1 MASKFRK
8 KNKKYYKII
17 ITILICLLLGFLYL
31 GNYNL
36 RESLENNDI
45 SGNNIDGTDIS
56 GGDISGNSEAAIYR
70 ANRENRAKQANIAM
84 AATGGNNGSD
94 GYNAQ
99 MQAFTLVQ
107 NLEGNNSF
115 PNES

>member
-1 MASKFRK
+1 MSSKFRK

-36 RESLENNDI
+36 RESLKNNDI
-45 SGNNIDGTDIS
+45 SGNSIGGSDIS
-56 GGDISGNSEAAIYR
+56 GNSIGGNSEAAIYR
-70 ANRENRAKQANIAM
+70 ENRAKKAKEANMAM
-84 AATGGNNGSD
+84 SATGGNNGSD

-99 MQAFTLVQ
+99 MQAFALSQ
-107 NLEGNNSF
+107 NLEGKNTF
-115 PNES
+115 LNE

>member
-1 MASKFRK
+1 MALKFRK

-45 SGNNIDGTDIS
+45 SGNSIDGT
-56 GGDISGNSEAAIYR
+56 DISGNSEAAIYR
-70 ANRENRAKQANIAM
+70 ANRANRAKQANIAM
-84 AATGGNNGSD
+84 SATGGNNGSD

-99 MQAFTLVQ
+99 MQAFSLVQ

-115 PNES
+115 PNE

>member
-1 MASKFRK
+1 MALKFRK

-36 RESLENNDI
+36 RENLDI
-45 SGNNIDGTDIS
+45 SGT
-56 GGDISGNSEAAIYR
+56 DISGNSEAAIYR
-70 ANRENRAKQANIAM
+70 ENRANRAKQANIAIS
-84 AATGGNNGSD
+84 ATGGNNGSD

-99 MQAFTLVQ
+99 IQAFTLVQ

-115 PNES
+115 PDG

>member
-1 MASKFRK
+1 MALKFRK

-36 RESLENNDI
+36 RESLETNNA
-45 SGNNIDGTDIS
+45 SKTDIS
-56 GGDISGNSEAAIYR
+56 GTDISGNSEAAIYR
-70 ANRENRAKQANIAM
+70 ENRENRAKQANIAIS
-84 AATGGNNGSD
+84 ATGGNNGSD

-99 MQAFTLVQ
+99 IQAFSLVQ

-115 PNES
+115 PDG

>member
-1 MASKFRK
+1 MALKFRN

-36 RESLENNDI
+36 RESLDTNNT
-45 SGNNIDGTDIS
+45 SGTDIS
-56 GGDISGNSEAAIYR
+56 GTDISGNSEAAIYR
-70 ANRENRAKQANIAM
+70 ANRENRAKQAYIDM
-84 AATGGNNGSD
+84 SATGGNNGSD

-99 MQAFTLVQ
+99 IQAFSLVQ

-115 PNES
+115 PDG

>member
-1 MASKFRK
+1 MALKFRK

-56 GGDISGNSEAAIYR
+56 GNSEAAIYR
-70 ANRENRAKQANIAM
+70 ENRANRAKQANIAM
-84 AATGGNNGSD
+84 SATGGNNGSD

-99 MQAFTLVQ
+99 MQAFSLVQ

>member
-1 MASKFRK
+1 MALKFRK

-36 RESLENNDI
+36 REGLDTNNT
-45 SGNNIDGTDIS
+45 SETDIS

-70 ANRENRAKQANIAM
+70 ANRENRAKQASIDM
-84 AATGGNNGSD
+84 SATGGNNGSD

-99 MQAFTLVQ
+99 MQAFSLVQ

>member
-1 MASKFRK
+1 MFLKFRK
-8 KNKKYYKII
+8 QNKKYYKII

-45 SGNNIDGTDIS
+45 SGNSTITP
-56 GGDISGNSEAAIYR
+56 YQQKR
-70 ANRENRAKQANIAM
+70 ADETKQAEITISS
-84 AATGGNNGSD
+84 TGGNNGSD

-99 MQAFTLVQ
+99 IQAFALMQ
-107 NLEGNNSF
+107 NLEGKNNF
-115 PNES
+115 

>member
-1 MASKFRK
+1 MALKFRN

-36 RESLENNDI
+36 RESLKNNDI
-45 SGNNIDGTDIS
+45 SGNVIGGTDIS
-56 GGDISGNSEAAIYR
+56 GNGNSEAAIYR
-70 ANRENRAKQANIAM
+70 ENRANRENQAKVAM
-84 AATGGNNGSD
+84 SATGGNNGSD

-99 MQAFTLVQ
+99 IQAFSLVQ
-107 NLEGNNSF
+107 NLEGKNTF
-115 PNES
+115 LNE

>member
-1 MASKFRK
+1 MSSKFRK

-36 RESLENNDI
+36 RESLKNNDI
-45 SGNNIDGTDIS
+45 SGNSIG
-56 GGDISGNSEAAIYR
+56 GNSEAAIYR
-70 ANRENRAKQANIAM
+70 ENRAKKAKEANMAM
-84 AATGGNNGSD
+84 SATGGNNGSD

-99 MQAFTLVQ
+99 MQAFALSQ
-107 NLEGNNSF
+107 NLEGKNTF
-115 PNES
+115 LNE

>member
-1 MASKFRK
+1 MALKFRN

-36 RESLENNDI
+36 RESLKNNDI
-45 SGNNIDGTDIS
+45 SGN
-56 GGDISGNSEAAIYR
+56 GNSEAAIYR
-70 ANRENRAKQANIAM
+70 ENRANRENQAKVAM
-84 AATGGNNGSD
+84 SATGGNNGSD

-99 MQAFTLVQ
+99 IQAFSLVQ
-107 NLEGNNSF
+107 NLEGKNTF
-115 PNES
+115 LNE

>member
-1 MASKFRK
+1 MALKFRN

-36 RESLENNDI
+36 RESLKNNDT
-45 SGNNIDGTDIS
+45 SGNVIDGTDIS
-56 GGDISGNSEAAIYR
+56 GNSEEAIYKKKRADR
-70 ANRENRAKQANIAM
+70 ANQAKVAISAS
-84 AATGGNNGSD
+84 GGSNGSD

-99 MQAFTLVQ
+99 IQAFSLVQ
-107 NLEGNNSF
+107 DLEGKNTFFNKK
-115 PNES
+115 

>member
-1 MASKFRK
+1 MSLKFRK

-36 RESLENNDI
+36 RESLKNNDI
-45 SGNNIDGTDIS
+45 SGNSIGGTDIS
-56 GGDISGNSEAAIYR
+56 GTDISGNNRAAIYR
-70 ANRENRAKQANIAM
+70 ENRAHRAKQANIAM
-84 AATGGNNGSD
+84 TATGGNNGSD
-94 GYNAQ
+94 GYNSQ

-107 NLEGNNSF
+107 NLEGKNSF
-115 PNES
+115 PNE

>member
-1 MASKFRK
+1 MALKFRK

-36 RESLENNDI
+36 RESLDTNNT
-45 SGNNIDGTDIS
+45 SETDIS
-56 GGDISGNSEAAIYR
+56 GTDISGNSEAAIYR
-70 ANRENRAKQANIAM
+70 KNRENRAKQASIDM
-84 AATGGNNGSD
+84 SATGGNNGSD

-99 MQAFTLVQ
+99 IQAFSLVQ

-115 PNES
+115 PDG

>member
-1 MASKFRK
+1 MALKFRK

-36 RESLENNDI
+36 RESLKNNDI
-45 SGNNIDGTDIS
+45 SGNSIDGT
-56 GGDISGNSEAAIYR
+56 DISGNSEAAIYR
-70 ANRENRAKQANIAM
+70 ENRANRAKQANIAM
-84 AATGGNNGSD
+84 SATGGNNGSD

-99 MQAFTLVQ
+99 IQAFSLVQ

-115 PNES
+115 PDD

>member
-1 MASKFRK
+1 MALKFRK

-36 RESLENNDI
+36 RESLD
-45 SGNNIDGTDIS
+45 T
-56 GGDISGNSEAAIYR
+56 DISGNSEAAIYR
-70 ANRENRAKQANIAM
+70 ENRANRAKQANM
-84 AATGGNNGSD
+84 AISATGGNNGSD

-99 MQAFTLVQ
+99 IQAFTLVQ

-115 PNES
+115 PDG

>member
-1 MASKFRK
+1 MALKFRK

-36 RESLENNDI
+36 RESLDTNNT
-45 SGNNIDGTDIS
+45 SGTDIS
-56 GGDISGNSEAAIYR
+56 GTDISGTDISGNSEAAIYR
-70 ANRENRAKQANIAM
+70 KNRENRAKQASIDM
-84 AATGGNNGSD
+84 SATGGNNGSD

-99 MQAFTLVQ
+99 IQAFSLVQ

-115 PNES
+115 PDG

>member
-1 MASKFRK
+1 MALKFRK

-36 RESLENNDI
+36 RESLETNNT
-45 SGNNIDGTDIS
+45 SGTDIS
-56 GGDISGNSEAAIYR
+56 GTDISGNSEAAIYR
-70 ANRENRAKQANIAM
+70 ENRANRAKQANM
-84 AATGGNNGSD
+84 AISATGGNNGSD

-99 MQAFTLVQ
+99 IQAFSLVQ
-107 NLEGNNSF
+107 NLEGKNTF
-115 PNES
+115 LNE

>member
-1 MASKFRK
+1 MALKFRK

-36 RESLENNDI
+36 RESLKNNDI
-45 SGNNIDGTDIS
+45 SGT
-56 GGDISGNSEAAIYR
+56 DISGNSEAAIYR
-70 ANRENRAKQANIAM
+70 ANRENRAKQANIAI

-99 MQAFTLVQ
+99 MQAFSLVQ

>member
-1 MASKFRK
+1 MALKFRK

-36 RESLENNDI
+36 RESLDTNNTSETDI
-45 SGNNIDGTDIS
+45 SGTDIS
-56 GGDISGNSEAAIYR
+56 GNSKAAIYR
-70 ANRENRAKQANIAM
+70 ANRENRAKQAYIDM
-84 AATGGNNGSD
+84 SATGGNNGSD

-99 MQAFTLVQ
+99 IQAFSLVQ

-115 PNES
+115 PDG

>member
-1 MASKFRK
+1 MALKFRN

-36 RESLENNDI
+36 RESLDHNDT
-45 SGNNIDGTDIS
+45 SGNIIGGTDIS
-56 GGDISGNSEAAIYR
+56 GNGNSEAAIYR
-70 ANRENRAKQANIAM
+70 ENRANRAKQANVAM
-84 AATGGNNGSD
+84 SATGGNNGSD

-99 MQAFTLVQ
+99 IQAFSLVQ
-107 NLEGNNSF
+107 NLEGNNTF
-115 PNES
+115 LNE

>member
-1 MASKFRK
+1 MALKFRK

-36 RESLENNDI
+36 RESLKNNNDI
-45 SGNNIDGTDIS
+45 SGTDIS
-56 GGDISGNSEAAIYR
+56 GGTISGNSEAAIYR
-70 ANRENRAKQANIAM
+70 ENRANRAKQANIAM
-84 AATGGNNGSD
+84 SASGGNNGSD

-99 MQAFTLVQ
+99 IQAFTLVQ

-115 PNES
+115 PDG

>member
-1 MASKFRK
+1 MALKFRN

-36 RESLENNDI
+36 RESLKNNDI
-45 SGNNIDGTDIS
+45 GGTDIS
-56 GGDISGNSEAAIYR
+56 GNGNSEAAIYR
-70 ANRENRAKQANIAM
+70 ENRANRENQAKVAM
-84 AATGGNNGSD
+84 SATGGNNGSD

-99 MQAFTLVQ
+99 IQAFSLVQ
-107 NLEGNNSF
+107 NLEGKNTF
-115 PNES
+115 LNE